1 MEHHW
6 IFLYSCT
13 FAVSFLLTLCAVPL
27 CKQLARKTGYL
38 DVPKS
43 EGHKLHGRATPLLGG
58 AAMCLAWCATIIAGF
73 TVARL
78 WAPEQLRPYAEGL
91 SRTAPDLLVMVLG
104 GCASVILGLIDDKK
118 ALKAWQKFL
127 GQLVI
132 ATAVVVFGGIR
143 ISMFLDSTVLSCAVT
158 IFWFLFMFNAM
169 NFFDNMDGLAVG
181 TSAIAFIFFMAASI
195 VNGQYF
201 VANLC
206 ACSAAAA
213 CGFWIFNSSPASI
226 FMGDAGSHFLA
237 FLLAVISAKVTYYN
251 PAAASTRFAILIPL
265 FVLAVPIF
273 DTFAVVAIRLRN
285 HKPVYVGDHN
295 HISHRFCRMGMPPKR
310 AVQLVHLL
318 VLIGALG
325 MLPLLWG
332 DPRTCFVLLIQG
344 FAILLLLSVM
354 QYTGIHTAEDRP
366 ADVPVKKEG
375 AGSK

>member
-1 MEHHW
+1 MEHNW
-6 IFLYSCT
+6 IFLYCGT
-13 FAVSFLLTLCAVPL
+13 FLLSFLLTLCTVPL
-27 CKQLARKTGYL
+27 CKRIARQTGYL

-43 EGHKLHGRATPLLGG
+43 EGHKLHRKATPLLGG
-58 AAMCLAWCATIIAGF
+58 AAMCIGWCVTIGIGF
-73 TVARL
+73 FMARS
-78 WAPEQLRPYAEGL
+78 WNPELIRPYAEGL
-91 SRTAPDLLVMVLG
+91 SRTAPELLAIILG
-104 GCASVILGLIDDKK
+104 ACGSVILGLIDDKH
-118 ALKAWQKFL
+118 ALKAWQKFC

-132 ATAVVVFGGIR
+132 ALAVTVFGGIR
-143 ISMFLDSTVLSCAVT
+143 ISLFLNSTVFSCAITV
-158 IFWFLFMFNAM
+158 FWFLFMFNAM
-169 NFFDNMDGLAVG
+169 NFLDNMDGLAVG
-181 TSAIAFIFFMAASI
+181 TSTIAFFFFMAASI

-213 CGFWIFNSSPASI
+213 CAFWIFNSSPASI

-251 PAAASTRFAILIPL
+251 PASASTRFAILIPL

-295 HISHRFCRMGMPPKR
+295 HISHRFCRMGMPPRR

-325 MLPLLWG
+325 VLPLLWG
-332 DPRTCFVLLIQG
+332 DPRTCFILLIQG
-344 FAILLLLSVM
+344 GAILLLLSVM

-366 ADVPVKKEG
+366 SENRTAEEERK
-375 AGSK
+375 SK

>member
-6 IFLYSCT
+6 IFLYACT
-13 FAVSFLLTLCAVPL
+13 FFVSFLLTLCAVPL
-27 CKQLARKTGYL
+27 CKRIAWKTGYL

-43 EGHKLHGRATPLLGG
+43 EGHKLHRRATPLLGG
-58 AAMCLAWCATIIAGF
+58 AAMCLGWCVTVAAGF
-73 TVARL
+73 TAAKI
-78 WAPEQLRPYAEGL
+78 WNPELIRPYAEGL

-104 GCASVILGLIDDKK
+104 ACASVILGLIDDKH

-143 ISMFLDSTVLSCAVT
+143 ISLFLNSSILSCAVT
-158 IFWFLFMFNAM
+158 VFWFLFMFNAM

-181 TSAIAFIFFMAASI
+181 TSAIAFLFFMAASI

-213 CGFWIFNSSPASI
+213 CAFWIFNSSPASI

-251 PAAASTRFAILIPL
+251 PDAAATRFAILIPL

-273 DTFAVVAIRLRN
+273 DTFAVVAIRIRN

-295 HISHRFCRMGMPPKR
+295 HISHRFCRMGMPPRR

-332 DPRTCFVLLIQG
+332 DPRTCFILLIQG

-354 QYTGIHTAEDRP
+354 QYTGIHTAEDRQ
-366 ADVPVKKEG
+366 AEEKTAEG
-375 AGSK
+375 GNTK

>member
-6 IFLYSCT
+6 IYLYGCT
-13 FAVSFLLTLCAVPL
+13 FFVSFLLTLCAVPL
-27 CKQLARKTGYL
+27 CKRIARKTGYL

-43 EGHKLHGRATPLLGG
+43 EGHKLHSRATPLLGG
-58 AAMCLAWCATIIAGF
+58 AAMFMGWCLTVGIGF
-73 TVARL
+73 SAAKI
-78 WAPEQLRPYAEGL
+78 WNPELIRPYAAGL
-91 SRTAPDLLVMVLG
+91 DRAAPDLFVLVLG
-104 GCASVILGLIDDKK
+104 ACGSVLLGLIDDKH

-127 GQLVI
+127 GQLAI
-132 ATAVVVFGGIR
+132 ALAVVVFGGIR
-143 ISMFLDSTVLSCAVT
+143 ISLFLNSALLSCAVT
-158 IFWFLFMFNAM
+158 VFWFLFMFNAM

-181 TSAIAFIFFMAASI
+181 TSAIAFFFFMAASI
-195 VNGQYF
+195 VNRQYF

-213 CGFWIFNSSPASI
+213 CAFWIFNSSPASI

-237 FLLAVISAKVTYYN
+237 FLLAVISTKVTYYD
-251 PAAASTRFAILIPL
+251 PAVASTRFAILIPL

-295 HISHRFCRMGMPPKR
+295 HISHRFCRMGMPPRR

-318 VLIGALG
+318 ALIGALG
-325 MLPLLWG
+325 VLPLLWG
-332 DPRTCFVLLIQG
+332 DPRTCFILLIQG
-344 FAILLLLSVM
+344 GAILLLLSVM

-366 ADVPVKKEG
+366 SDDRAPAAKKT
-375 AGSK
+375 K